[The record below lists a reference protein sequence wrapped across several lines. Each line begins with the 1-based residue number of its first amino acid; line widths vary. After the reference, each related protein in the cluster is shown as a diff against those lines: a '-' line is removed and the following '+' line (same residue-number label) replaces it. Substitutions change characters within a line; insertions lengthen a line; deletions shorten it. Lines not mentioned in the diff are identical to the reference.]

1 MASNI
6 MQLPTSQDVE
16 AARQSSRA
24 LAKYA
29 TAKRVRLSI
38 QASNKEKDEIVLPGP
53 VLQLLLDILAEMSR
67 GNAISIM
74 PIHAELST
82 QDAANM
88 LNISRPFLVK
98 LLEGGQIPFH
108 KAGSHRRVLAKDVLE
123 YKQKIDT
130 KRRETLD
137 QLAAESQRLA
147 MGYDADADDN

>member
-1 MASNI
+1 M
-6 MQLPTSQDVE
+6 
-16 AARQSSRA
+16 
-24 LAKYA
+24 
-29 TAKRVRLSI
+29 
-38 QASNKEKDEIVLPGP
+38 LPGP

-137 QLAAESQRLA
+137 QLAIENLFQAVVLLLG
-147 MGYDADADDN
+147 MADRHRSGHHWLVEQP